1 MCFSSEKKKDF
12 YLVRKMDKVAAW
24 DNSCTP
30 NLHNKIRTRTLAIKI
45 QQ

>member
-1 MCFSSEKKKDF
+1 MCFSLEKKMDF
-12 YLVRKMDKVAAW
+12 YLVRKKKDKTAAW

-30 NLHNKIRTRTLAIKI
+30 ILHNKIRTLAIKI